1 MAGRG
6 GGRYVTVARSS
17 GGQAV
22 LESFMSSVMEGDY
35 DVVSVGRTRAKP
47 LDAVSVAVVGA
58 LIGLVLVAALATTLA
73 TSDARLAT
81 QQALAS
87 RIESTSVSM
96 AGRQVGLDALRT
108 DVDAMQA
115 RLLAAGDAEP
125 ALAARMASLGAVAGT
140 TALKGPGISITMDD
154 APDAKAGSL
163 NRVLDKD
170 LQDVVNVLWES
181 GADGIAVNGRR
192 LTGTTAIRS
201 AGDAILVNY
210 EPIARPYVVTAVG
223 GAPATVPGS
232 HVRQLL
238 TRLTRDYGLVT
249 SLSEA
254 DVALPAGELRQPRL
268 ASPRGDSQ
276 G

>member
-1 MAGRG
+1 
-6 GGRYVTVARSS
+6 VTVPRSS

-35 DVVSVGRTRAKP
+35 GDVPVGRTRARP
-47 LDAVSVAVVGA
+47 VDAVSVAAVGA

-87 RIESTSVSM
+87 RIESTSASV
-96 AGRQVGLDALRT
+96 AARQVGVDALRT

-140 TALKGPGISITMDD
+140 TPLKGPGISITMDD

-163 NRVLDKD
+163 NRVLDRD

-181 GADGIAVNGRR
+181 GAQGIAVNGRR

-210 EPIARPYVVTAVG
+210 EPIARPYVVTVVG
-223 GAPATVPGS
+223 GAPATVAGS
-232 HVRQLL
+232 PVRQLL

-249 SLSEA
+249 SLSAA

-268 ASPRGDSQ
+268 ATPMGGGQ